1 MESAVTGT
9 VRVGYVRA
17 LLDYL
22 EDHDLATASVF
33 SPELQQRLDDD
44 CLSERIP
51 VPLWS
56 DLLAKA
62 IAVTDDEHLPLKLA
76 QSIIPKHWGV
86 FAYAAMTCKNLA
98 EVAAILIRYERLIDD
113 ANDAK
118 LLADGD
124 QIALQWIP
132 RIPDLHP
139 ALMQISV
146 ASWVVFAQRHT
157 GRSDLI
163 ADVEFSCPPP
173 RDITQYQHLFGGRVR
188 FDQPITQLRFPKD
201 YLQLPI
207 TYHDPES
214 HQLLVSQV
222 IQQIQDLKRP
232 DEYQQTVRGIIVQQ
246 LSHGRCTLDSVAN
259 GLNTPTRSLQHQL
272 EQSGTSFRQLLDN
285 TRAELARHYLDDPDM
300 ALVDVAFLL
309 GFSEQSP
316 FTKAFKR
323 WTGETPGEYRK
334 RHTG

>member
-22 EDHDLATASVF
+22 ESHDLATTSVF
-33 SPELQQRLDDD
+33 APELQQRLDDG
-44 CLSERIP
+44 CLNERIP

-62 IAVTDDEHLPLKLA
+62 IAVTHDEHLPLKLA

-98 EVAAILIRYERLIDD
+98 EVTAILIRYERLVDD

-118 LLADGD
+118 LLIEGD
-124 QIALQWIP
+124 HIALQWIP
-132 RIPDLHP
+132 RMPNLHP
-139 ALMQISV
+139 ALMQLSV

-157 GRSDLI
+157 GRSDLTV
-163 ADVEFSCPPP
+163 DVEFSCPPP
-173 RDITQYQHLFGGRVR
+173 QDITHYQDLFGGQVR
-188 FDQPITQLRFPKD
+188 FDQPTTQLRFPSKH
-201 YLQLPI
+201 LQLPI

-232 DEYQQTVRGIIVQQ
+232 DEFQQTVRGIIVQQ
-246 LSHGRCTLDSVAN
+246 LSHGRCTLDSVASELGN
-259 GLNTPTRSLQHQL
+259 PTRSLQHQL
-272 EQSGTSFRQLLDN
+272 ERAGTSFRQLLDD
-285 TRAELARHYLDDPDM
+285 TRAELACHYLNDPDM

-334 RHTG
+334 RTAG

>member
-1 MESAVTGT
+1 MEQAAIGT
-9 VRVGYVRA
+9 VRIGYVRA

-22 EDHDLATASVF
+22 RQHQQAVSAVF
-33 SPELQQRLDDD
+33 STELQQQLDQAT
-44 CLSERIP
+44 LNERVP

-56 DLLAKA
+56 DLLQQA
-62 IAVTDDEHLPLKLA
+62 IAITGDEHLPLKLA

-98 EVAAILIRYERLIDD
+98 EVAAMLVRYERLIDD
-113 ANDAK
+113 ANDSRIVTE
-118 LLADGD
+118 GD
-124 QIALQWIP
+124 HIALQWLP
-132 RIPDLHP
+132 RLPNPHP
-139 ALMQISV
+139 ALMLISV
-146 ASWVVFAQRHT
+146 CSWIVFAQRHT
-157 GRSDLI
+157 GRTDLQ
-163 ADVEFSCPPP
+163 ADVDFTCPPP
-173 RDITQYQHLFGGRVR
+173 QDTAPYQQLFGGQVR
-188 FDQPITQLRFPKD
+188 FDQPVTQIRFPAQ

-222 IQQIQDLKRP
+222 IQQMQALKRP
-232 DEYQQTVRGIIVQQ
+232 DEYQQTVKEIIVQQ
-246 LSHGRCTLDSVAN
+246 LSQGRCSLDSVA
-259 GLNTPTRSLQHQL
+259 GALDTPTRTLQHQL
-272 EQSGTSFRQLLDN
+272 EQTGTGFRQLLDD
-285 TRAELARHYLDDPDM
+285 TRAELARHYLNDPDM

-334 RHTG
+334 RLIP